1 MRYKKLSNEELQR
14 FPHPNLVAELI
25 ESGYSICTLGDHMGL
40 GSRRSEDD
48 PEIFAKLRGE
58 KEILASEA
66 VGLCRLFNVELDY
79 LFSKELKT
87 LGGKTFAYHRWYDWN
102 QRMERE
108 HIESCKREEI
118 EKELREKPYLLD
130 FMKEATKW
138 SRDELEKAVVML
150 KTISL
155 CPETLSVEP
164 SK

>member
-1 MRYKKLSNEELQR
+1 MKYKKLSNEELQR
-14 FPHPNLVAELI
+14 FPYPNLIAELI

-40 GSRRSEDD
+40 GSRRPEDD

-58 KEILASEA
+58 NEITASE
-66 VGLCRLFNVELDY
+66 VIGLCKLFNVNPEY

-87 LGGKTFAYHRWYDWN
+87 LRGKTFAYHRWYDWN
-102 QRMERE
+102 QRMKRE
-108 HIESCKREEI
+108 YIESCKREEI
-118 EKELREKPYLLD
+118 ERELREKPYLLD

-138 SRDELEKAVVML
+138 SRDELEKAVLIL

-155 CPETLSVEP
+155 CREDLSVEP